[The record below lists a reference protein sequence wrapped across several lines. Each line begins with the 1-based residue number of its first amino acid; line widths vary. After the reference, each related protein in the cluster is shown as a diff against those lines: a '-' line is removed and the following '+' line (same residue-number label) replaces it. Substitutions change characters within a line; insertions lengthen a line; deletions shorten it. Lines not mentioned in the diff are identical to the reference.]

1 MYVQS
6 YHLLV
11 FDPDQSAQCDIIN
24 HWIAELGYVMSAYT
38 NMEILCPVKV
48 GSAKAPDAKPNY
60 DQSPTGIRL
69 AMIGLRL
76 LNHSNSPLGDAKCW
90 NMKAYIH
97 DTGLLQ
103 IPP

>member
-1 MYVQS
+1 MV
-6 YHLLV
+6 L
-11 FDPDQSAQCDIIN
+11 DPDQSAQCDNIN
-24 HWIAELGYVMSAYT
+24 RWFAEPGYAMYVCT

-48 GSAKAPDAKPNY
+48 GSAKAPDVKPSY
-60 DQSPTGIRL
+60 DQSPADIRL
-69 AMIGLRL
+69 APIDLRL
-76 LNHSNSPLGDAKCW
+76 PNHSNSPLGNAKCW